1 MIENLIRETALRFL
15 NLLGEQSEQFNEVF
29 TDLDNIEIIEEAIE
43 ILTDETLRNFDEY
56 VDSISSDDLED
67 Q

>member
-1 MIENLIRETALRFL
+1 MVENLIRETALRFL
-15 NLLGEQSEQFNEVF
+15 NLLGEQSEHLKDIL

-43 ILTDETLRNFDEY
+43 LLTDETLRNFDEY
-56 VDSISSDDLED
+56 VYSISSDDPED

>member
-1 MIENLIRETALRFL
+1 MVENLIRETSLRFL
-15 NLLGEQSEQFNEVF
+15 NLLGEQSTVF
-29 TDLDNIEIIEEAIE
+29 KELFADVDNIELIEEAIE

-56 VDSISSDDLED
+56 VSSIESDELDE

>member
-1 MIENLIRETALRFL
+1 MVENLIRETALRFL
-15 NLLGEQSEQFNEVF
+15 NLLGEQSEQLKDVL

-43 ILTDETLRNFDEY
+43 LLTDETLRNFDEY
-56 VDSISSDDLED
+56 VYSISSDDPED

>member
-1 MIENLIRETALRFL
+1 MVENLIRETALRFL
-15 NLLGEQSEQFNEVF
+15 NLLGEQSEQFKEVF

-43 ILTDETLRNFDEY
+43 LLTDETLRNFDEY
-56 VDSISSDDLED
+56 VDSISSDDPED

>member
-56 VDSISSDDLED
+56 VDSISSDDPED

>member
-1 MIENLIRETALRFL
+1 MVENLIRETSLRFL
-15 NLLGEQSEQFNEVF
+15 NLLGEQSTVF
-29 TDLDNIEIIEEAIE
+29 KELFADVDNIELIEEAIE

-56 VDSISSDDLED
+56 VSSIESDEPDE